1 MLRRKLVKEERRII
15 YMNMNDDFVATDN
28 IEYEEEYSE
37 FAKTQ
42 NTSDGEFLDE
52 ELSVGYR
59 LGKYYIPQGQT
70 EFGKGGQARVYE
82 CYSDTDDHT
91 YIAKIY
97 RTDYKYINKIRD
109 INEQI
114 KTIAASNIMRIWDAG
129 DTEDGEYY
137 MVVMEKYQKLE
148 KDFLNFELHGREPKY
163 RTKFNSAVKDFNEA
177 LKQLHVRQ
185 IYHSDIK
192 PQNVLCSVDENG
204 RQRLVLIDFGGSV
217 TIDDEEKRKGKA
229 SAVMDAFSLGYQA
242 PEQLNGVV
250 SKANERTDAYS
261 LGITLA
267 EMVAGVYPKLR
278 DLKSDEA
285 TPEQKAYYERNKE
298 GRKVFGI
305 LLPVGLPNHIV
316 RLFEGLLYYDL
327 DEPDNQNYRW
337 GNSKIDMWLESSM
350 EGDYK
355 TAATMKFGSGKP
367 VNQEKVEGASVGGSR
382 RRNIFVTYPSGVE
395 QIGSMEEMAE
405 LFYNKWEE
413 TVDTLTNNKNWARS
427 FSAFG
432 QDVVQVLV
440 NASQK
445 MRSEPQNAGMELKNL
460 MMLFGSK
467 ELKNKLES
475 TYYVDG
481 KRFTSKEDFGRQ
493 MYAALAAETVAAQQK
508 THAYIEETEI
518 MNAGGFLGIIND
530 GNIKENFQS
539 DMESWRVEPEVLD
552 MMDSLESY
560 GECDIYACQEQI
572 VKLFHIAF
580 RLQNVSCF
588 KLDGR
593 IYTSYQDFIDMLE
606 KTAKEQPQK
615 AKALYEECMVDGHYR
630 IDLFAWLM
638 AVDDIKERPDW
649 RMAQL

>member
-1 MLRRKLVKEERRII
+1 MQKYMLRGNGMDMKE
-15 YMNMNDDFVATDN
+15 DFVATSN
-28 IEYEEEYSE
+28 IEYEEEYSD
-37 FAKTQ
+37 FAMTQ
-42 NTSDGEFLDE
+42 NTPDGEYLDE

-59 LGKYYIPQGQT
+59 LGNYYIPQGQT

-82 CYSDTDDHT
+82 CYSDTDDNT

-114 KTIAASNIMRIWDAG
+114 KNIAASNIVRICDAG

-148 KDFLNFELHGREPKY
+148 KDFLNFELHGKEPKY
-163 RTKFNSAVKDFNEA
+163 NTILNQAVKDFNEA

-204 RQRLVLIDFGGSV
+204 GQRLVLIDFGGSV
-217 TIDDEEKRKGKA
+217 TVDDEEKRKGKV

-242 PEQLNGVV
+242 PEQLNGIV

-261 LGITLA
+261 FGITLA

-285 TPEQKAYYERNKE
+285 SAEQKAYYERNKE

-337 GNSKIDMWLESSM
+337 GNSKIDMWLENSM

-355 TAATMKFGSGKP
+355 AAATMKFGSGKP
-367 VNQEKVEGASVGGSR
+367 VNTEKAKGTPVGDSR
-382 RRNIFVTYPSGVE
+382 RRKIFVSYPSGVE
-395 QIGSMEEMAE
+395 QISSTEEMAQ
-405 LFYNKWEE
+405 LFYNKWDE
-413 TVDTLTNNKNWARS
+413 TIDTLTNNKNWVRS

-432 QDVVQVLV
+432 QDVVQVLIGS
-440 NASQK
+440 SQN
-445 MRSEPQNAGMELKNL
+445 MRNEPENAGMELKKL
-460 MMLFGSK
+460 IMLFASE
-467 ELKNKLES
+467 ELKSQLKNMYFAGDK
-475 TYYVDG
+475 V
-481 KRFTSKEDFGRQ
+481 FTGKEDFGRQ
-493 MYAALAAETVAAQQK
+493 MYAALAAETVAAQK
-508 THAYIEETEI
+508 NSKSFIEETGI
-518 MNAGGFLGIIND
+518 MNAGGFLAIIND
-530 GNIKENFQS
+530 GNIKEYFRS
-539 DMESWRVEPEVLD
+539 DMESWHVEPEVLD

-560 GECDIYACQEQI
+560 EKCDIYACQEQI

-580 RLQNVSCF
+580 QLQNVSCF
-588 KLDGR
+588 KLNGHM
-593 IYTSYQDFIDMLE
+593 YTSYQEFIDMLE
-606 KTAKEQPQK
+606 NTAKGQPK
-615 AKALYEECMVDGHYR
+615 RAKALYEECMVDGRYR